1 MWNAPWLSRPYNHIL
16 PELRPSVIIVGEVE
30 TEIVSLSAMQEFLR
44 ITNLTDATSTNRI
57 NSLIVSARVHAE
69 RHTHRS
75 LVKKPYL
82 MSLSRF
88 PNFYVDKT
96 EKINLWYPPLTG
108 DVSIKYVDVDG
119 VTQTLVSG
127 TDFQVDFAGE
137 PGRVAP
143 IAQTFWPPTK
153 FGVMNAVQIFYTAG
167 YEAAS
172 TLRLDAD
179 VVAENVQE
187 PETDKVQTDPGDS
200 QVPSI
205 EVDRTI
211 PNDIV
216 NGIMELVA
224 HWYQNRIPVVTI
236 AGAGGSHVVL
246 PWHVEKIFDDWTF
259 DPLTPT
265 ITPEY

>member
-1 MWNAPWLSRPYNHIL
+1 MWHAPWLSRPDHRFL
-16 PELRPSVIIVGEVE
+16 PELRPSVVIVGDVE
-30 TEIVSLSAMQEFLR
+30 EEIVSLTAMREFLR
-44 ITNLTDATSTNRI
+44 ITTVDQTIDNRI
-57 NSLIVSARVHAE
+57 TSLIVSARTHAE

-82 MSLSRF
+82 MTLSRF
-88 PNFYVDKT
+88 PNFFVDRT
-96 EKINLWYPPLTG
+96 HTINLWNPPLVG
-108 DVSIKYVDVDG
+108 NVSIKYVDTDG

-143 IAQTFWPPTK
+143 IAQTPWPVTK
-153 FGVMNAVQIFYTAG
+153 FGVLSAVKIFYIAG
-167 YEAAS
+167 YEVAS
-172 TLRLDAD
+172 TLRPVAD
-179 VVAENVQE
+179 VDASNVLE
-187 PETDKVQTDPGDS
+187 PETDAVTTDPGDS
-200 QVPSI
+200 QVASI
-205 EVDRTI
+205 VVDRTI
-211 PNDIV
+211 PNDLA
-216 NGIMELVA
+216 NGVMQLVA

-259 DPLTPT
+259 DTLTPT